1 MNGEVYCTDFKN
13 KSDVQSC
20 KNIKGVNMIGRTL
33 KIREGVVEALLKR
46 GTIGEQLY
54 DFIPRKST
62 IGCLP

>member
-33 KIREGVVEALLKR
+33 KIRERVVEALLKR